1 MWSNVL
7 WVEESSWVKIEK
19 KKTQSKLMKSVLNLI
34 KSYNNK
40 ATESQV
46 AFLHSLHDLVWKW
59 FTFAVSI
66 FQLPHEKRARYVAN
80 RYKKVK
86 I

>member
-7 WVEESSWVKIEK
+7 WIEESSWVKIEK

-34 KSYNNK
+34 KSYNTK

-46 AFLHSLHDLVWKW
+46 AFLHSLH
-59 FTFAVSI
+59 
-66 FQLPHEKRARYVAN
+66 
-80 RYKKVK
+80 
-86 I
+86 